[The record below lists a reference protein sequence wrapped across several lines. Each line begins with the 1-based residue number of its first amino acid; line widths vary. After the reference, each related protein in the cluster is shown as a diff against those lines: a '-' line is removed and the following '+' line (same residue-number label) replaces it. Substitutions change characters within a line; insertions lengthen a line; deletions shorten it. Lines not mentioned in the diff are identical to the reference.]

1 MKKINPEPITHPE
14 LLAPA
19 GSPEALRA
27 AIAAGADAVYFGTSV
42 FNARM
47 NAKNFEGDNL
57 ADAIKLCRSTGV
69 KTNITL
75 NTLVHTREMN
85 DLLHAVE
92 ELYSLGADALIV
104 ADLGA
109 AMLIHRYFPDLE
121 LHASTQVAGH
131 NSLAAHEL
139 KKLGFSRMVA
149 ARELS
154 LDDISTLCQTS
165 PIETEIFIHGAICVS
180 QSGQCLAS
188 SMIGGRSGNRGECAQ
203 PCRLPYKNENGRE
216 SYALSLK
223 DMCLA
228 GHIPEILGLGVA
240 SLKIEGRMKAPDYVY
255 GVTSIYR
262 RLIDEERA
270 ATNDE
275 IEELKRLFS
284 RSGFTDGYFTG
295 KINEKMLGIRTDS
308 DKTATKNSR
317 AEKRRQS
324 SVPTAAPD
332 YKRLAESRAEALSE
346 AMLRD
351 VDIRT
356 IIKPGIPMTLTL
368 ASCGAEVT
376 LSGQIP
382 EAANNRPLTADA
394 VAEKLTKLGGTGFK
408 AGKVDVDISD
418 GLMLPLSALNQLRRS
433 AVEALSEKLRNRE
446 SDNSESEIRPSAA
459 LPDDLPKPI
468 IADFRHIRSARVEFP
483 DLTGIPDGFDIVFV
497 PLEKF
502 EPEIKANGVII
513 PPVVF
518 DSEIKKVSEMLEKAK
533 ESGVMHALVSNI
545 GHIALAKDAGL
556 QVHGDFRLN
565 IFNGWTAEVLQR
577 LGFED
582 LIASPELTLPQLR
595 DLGLPA
601 VVYGRLPLMTL
612 EKCLIRD
619 LYSCS
624 DCHNRKFLPLIDRM
638 GAVFPVTRAW
648 KHRNIVCNSVPIY
661 MADRAVDLKL
671 INGQHFIFTD
681 ESQSEAAG
689 IIEAYSKGLPPKTQV
704 RRIAK

>member
-47 NAKNFEGDNL
+47 NAKNFEGNSL

-75 NTLVHTREMN
+75 NTLVHSREMN
-85 DLLHAVE
+85 DLLRAVE

-109 AMLIHRYFPDLE
+109 AMLIHRYFPDLD

-368 ASCGAEVT
+368 TSCGAEVT

-382 EAANNRPLTADA
+382 EAAVNRPLTADV
-394 VAEKLTKLGGTGFK
+394 VAEKLTKLGGTGFR
-408 AGKVDVDISD
+408 AGTVEVDISD

-433 AVEALSEKLRNRE
+433 AVEALSEKLNV
-446 SDNSESEIRPSAA
+446 SEPETRQAAA

-468 IADFRHIRSARVEFP
+468 IDDFRHIRSARVEFP
-483 DLTGIPDGFDIVFV
+483 DRTGIPDGFDIVFV

-502 EPEIKANGVII
+502 EPGVSANGVII

-556 QVHGDFRLN
+556 HVHGDFRLN
-565 IFNGWTAEVLQR
+565 IFNSWTAKVLQK

-638 GAVFPVTRAW
+638 GAVFPVTRAF
-648 KHRNIVCNSVPIY
+648 KHRNIVFNSVPIY